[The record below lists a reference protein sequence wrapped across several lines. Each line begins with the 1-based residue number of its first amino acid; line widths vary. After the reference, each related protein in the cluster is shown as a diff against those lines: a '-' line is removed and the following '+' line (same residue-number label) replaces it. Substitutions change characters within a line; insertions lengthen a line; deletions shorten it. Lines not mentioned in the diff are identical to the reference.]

1 MSEEERKPTL
11 WQVIQSVLAA
21 MIGIQ
26 KDKNRVRDFTQGNPW
41 AYVIV
46 GIVFV
51 IVFVLVLYFV
61 VQGIISASS
70 LRGT

>member
-26 KDKNRVRDFTQGNPW
+26 KDKNRQRDFAHGNPW
-41 AYVIV
+41 AYIV
-46 GIVFV
+46 VAIVFV
-51 IVFVLVLYFV
+51 LVLVLVLYFV
-61 VQGIISASS
+61 VQGIIA
-70 LRGT
+70 GTLK